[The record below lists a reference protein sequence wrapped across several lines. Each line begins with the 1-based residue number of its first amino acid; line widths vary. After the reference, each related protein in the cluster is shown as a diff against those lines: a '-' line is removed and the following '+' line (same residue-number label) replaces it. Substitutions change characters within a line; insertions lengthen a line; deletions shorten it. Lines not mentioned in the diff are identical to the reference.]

1 MGIGLLFANK
11 ALFDIIVAEISLLF
25 SYAAFIL
32 QLKNELDRAIAF
44 SKLPRPRNCLKSI
57 TLCI

>member
-32 QLKNELDRAIAF
+32 QLSNEFDRAIAS
-44 SKLPRPRNCLKSI
+44 SKLPQINHFMRYN
-57 TLCI
+57 TQY